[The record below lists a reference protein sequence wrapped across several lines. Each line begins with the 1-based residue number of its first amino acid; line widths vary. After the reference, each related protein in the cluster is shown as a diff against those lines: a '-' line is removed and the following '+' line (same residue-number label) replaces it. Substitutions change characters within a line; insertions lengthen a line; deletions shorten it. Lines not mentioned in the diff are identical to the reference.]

1 MAVTQIN
8 GQDIRAGETI
18 TLASGHQITLLP
30 DGKLSVTAPALPE
43 GDTVIRNFTY
53 TATNS
58 DGITDT
64 AFVTITTVPCFA
76 RGTKIR
82 TTEGDIAIEK
92 LRVGMMVETHDDG
105 PQPIRWIGCRKVPA
119 IGNHAPIV
127 IDEGSLGFHGTL
139 VLSPQHRVLVRDIRA
154 QLMFGEEEVLVAAKD
169 LINDVTI
176 YRREG
181 GDVEYFHIL
190 FDHHQIIT
198 SEGLL
203 TESFY
208 PGKQVL
214 PEFDD
219 AIRAE
224 LFDLF
229 PALQDS
235 CGAGYG
241 ELVRMPLRS
250 YEARAM
256 MA

>member
-1 MAVTQIN
+1 M
-8 GQDIRAGETI
+8 
-18 TLASGHQITLLP
+18 
-30 DGKLSVTAPALPE
+30 PE
-43 GDTVIRNFTY
+43 FTKPWHG
-53 TATNS
+53 AW
-58 DGITDT
+58 
-64 AFVTITTVPCFA
+64 A
-76 RGTKIR
+76 RGTESAQELALN
-82 TTEGDIAIEK
+82 TGASA
-92 LRVGMMVETHDDG
+92 LRMAYTIFHDDV
-105 PQPIRWIGCRKVPA
+105 C
-119 IGNHAPIV
+119 
-127 IDEGSLGFHGTL
+127 
-139 VLSPQHRVLVRDIRA
+139 
-154 QLMFGEEEVLVAAKD
+154 
-169 LINDVTI
+169 
-176 YRREG
+176 
-181 GDVEYFHIL
+181 IL

-214 PEFDD
+214 PGFDD
-219 AIRAE
+219 AICAE